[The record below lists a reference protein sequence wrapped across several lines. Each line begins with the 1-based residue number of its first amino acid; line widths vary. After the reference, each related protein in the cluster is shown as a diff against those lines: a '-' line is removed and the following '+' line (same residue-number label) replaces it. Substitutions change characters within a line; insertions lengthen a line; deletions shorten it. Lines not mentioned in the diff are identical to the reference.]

1 MELKTLW
8 NSIYELELQN
18 WDLNFEI
25 ASLER
30 ELRET
35 EIYKKIDDLKKT
47 SAQNDREIIIR
58 KDNVMSSMLD
68 AWLKSMEFENQK
80 LTIKKSAWS
89 VKYNSDSDV
98 PDNYKKEK
106 ITISVDKKALK
117 EWLLAWD
124 VLPWVEIVYKNT
136 LLITPK

>member
-8 NSIYELELQN
+8 NSIYELEIKTS
-18 WDLNFEI
+18 DIKFEI

-30 ELRET
+30 QLQENET
-35 EIYKKIDDLKKT
+35 FKKIEDLKKM

-80 LTIKKSAWS
+80 VTIKKSAWS

-106 ITISVDKKALK
+106 TTVSIDKKALK

>member
-89 VKYNSDSDV
+89 VKIDNDDDV
-98 PDNYKKEK
+98 PSNYKKEK
-106 ITISVDKKALK
+106 ITVSIDKKALK